1 MPGLHHEFVKTR
13 LCCSLLRAF
22 FKCWQL
28 TLVRGEPLGHCL
40 GHPVAQLV
48 WERACRGCSPLSF
61 RHLAVSGSVVVSQR
75 PWADPTEW
83 QFCTRPN
90 EVDHQQSS
98 GLSSHS
104 SQSALVQVHH
114 LHSRQACQVGHLLQ
128 LPHAD
133 HLLLFWEAWVLQDG
147 RSALQS
153 TSCGQEDRRAQQVV
167 SNLYPLRMSTC

>member
-40 GHPVAQLV
+40 GHPMAQLV

-128 LPHAD
+128 LPHAELLEPYGMFNNHANLMALVWPCGAVAP
-133 HLLLFWEAWVLQDG
+133 HLNKLNG
-147 RSALQS
+147 PMPS
-153 TSCGQEDRRAQQVV
+153 
-167 SNLYPLRMSTC
+167 P